1 MIPRFALHKLKNAIE
16 RQRAE
21 LKLSNRRYAVAQRF
35 KEAKKREEQKKK
47 LQENWLLNQIDLN
60 MFTQTSAIEEFS
72 ISDANSMLKEL
83 KGTQYEPRKQKTK
96 DFADLGTAVVVYRVD
111 PVWIFITFSKR
122 DDKATILVGYDFNV
136 KGANDNVE
144 AIAMKYFPDAYY
156 AVVNI
161 GRTPDGITQVMF
173 PIDSGWENPDYDF
186 DLFVFDFDEFVFD
199 FDELSKDDITIY
211 RPANKT
217 YKSR

>member
-35 KEAKKREEQKKK
+35 KEAEKREEQKKK
-47 LQENWLLNQIDLN
+47 LQENWLRNQIDLN

-83 KGTQYEPRKQKTK
+83 KGTQYEPKKQKTK
-96 DFADLGTAVVVYRVD
+96 DFPGLGTAVVVYRVD
-111 PVWIFITFSKR
+111 PVWIFITFSRR
-122 DDKATILVGYDFNV
+122 DDKATILVGSDFNV
-136 KGANDNVE
+136 KGANDNAE
-144 AIAMKYFPDAYY
+144 AIAMEYFPDAYY
-156 AVVNI
+156 AVVDI
-161 GRTPDGITQVMF
+161 GRTPDGISIIIF
-173 PIDSGWENPDYDF
+173 PIDSGLENPDYDF
-186 DLFVFDFDEFVFD
+186 NLFTFD

-211 RPANKT
+211 KPTNKT
-217 YKSR
+217 YRSR